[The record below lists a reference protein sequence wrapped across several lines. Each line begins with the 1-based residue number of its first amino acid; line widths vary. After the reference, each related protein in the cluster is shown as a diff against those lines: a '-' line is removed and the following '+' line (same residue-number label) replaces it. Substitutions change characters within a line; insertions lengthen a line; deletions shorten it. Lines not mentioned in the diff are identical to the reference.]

1 MKITTIVL
9 MIAPLDNKVQM
20 DLIISMLDD
29 MVTPKVEANKLIPL
43 MIMDLIDVL
52 CICLI
57 AVVIITQKV
66 SQNKLF
72 MQFFEMLGN
81 FLIINRRTQRRKDE

>member
-43 MIMDLIDVL
+43 MIMDLI
-52 CICLI
+52 CLLYTSD
-57 AVVIITQKV
+57 AA
-66 SQNKLF
+66 
-72 MQFFEMLGN
+72 
-81 FLIINRRTQRRKDE
+81 DEL

>member
-52 CICLI
+52 CAMEI
-57 AVVIITQKV
+57 A
-66 SQNKLF
+66 SFLLF
-72 MQFFEMLGN
+72 LRS
-81 FLIINRRTQRRKDE
+81 RRSF

>member
-9 MIAPLDNKVQM
+9 IIAPLDNKVQM
-20 DLIISMLDD
+20 DLIISILDD

-52 CICLI
+52 
-57 AVVIITQKV
+57 
-66 SQNKLF
+66 
-72 MQFFEMLGN
+72 
-81 FLIINRRTQRRKDE
+81 